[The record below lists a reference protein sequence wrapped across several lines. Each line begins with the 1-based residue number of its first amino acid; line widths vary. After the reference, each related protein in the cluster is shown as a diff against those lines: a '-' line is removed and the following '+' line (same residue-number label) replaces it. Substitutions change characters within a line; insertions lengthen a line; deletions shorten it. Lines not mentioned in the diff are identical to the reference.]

1 MCGIVGFLNLKN
13 QKFSFDPL
21 NVIKR
26 MINQVKSRGPDFQ
39 DFWCDQNN
47 RIYLGHSRL
56 AIIDLNKRSN
66 QPIHSKNK
74 KWTIIFNGEIYNYE
88 ELKSNFEDND

>member
-21 NVIKR
+21 NVIKK

-56 AIIDLNKRSN
+56 AIIDLNRGAINPYIQK
-66 QPIHSKNK
+66 IKNGQLFSMARY
-74 KWTIIFNGEIYNYE
+74 IIMKN
-88 ELKSNFEDND
+88 